1 MTVARHV
8 QAAGDQL
15 PVTERAPAL
24 RSGGDAALD
33 LTLWNEAAQL
43 LEASCAADP
52 PSATADVLASL
63 GRAYYFDHDL
73 DAAAP
78 ALRRAVGAADEAGRE
93 DVWADALFM
102 LLRMMLMSST
112 AAWRRPDDDELMQR
126 YLSVA
131 TDPAGRAML
140 LEVQAEAQ
148 LAAGRVEAGERTARE
163 AIALA
168 EASGRPEI
176 QAFAYYALSFA
187 DATAMR
193 MYEALDGGRKALL
206 HARASADWYI
216 RDTVATRLSFP
227 LLATGELDDADELAL
242 DCVERATATHE
253 HSNLSLGLATVPRRR
268 SSGVTWT
275 GVDHLVQARRGRSPS
290 PLRHDRTLHPR
301 HRLPRPPLSRRA
313 PAGRAGP
320 RALAHHPEVGPA
332 RFRMMFD
339 AVGAPPPSPL
349 GHDLRPPSAPTQVA
363 AGYFIAALDGA
374 LIGRRFVPPT
384 DVRMVV
390 ERWHEGGLGTPPATR
405 RHCRVSAPSWL
416 PPAGTEEAGALFSS
430 PSTGAGAGAAPS
442 WPGSWPAGPVTPEG
456 RRRESVE
463 PTSTQRARELAGAS
477 DSTTPSSTL
486 GPSSQPSSRK
496 RSVAGRAGHRHR
508 RVNGHQQR
516 AGRRGLPGSR
526 PSPPHHR
533 APVAGAARRA
543 RVQRGR

>member
-1 MTVARHV
+1 
-8 QAAGDQL
+8 
-15 PVTERAPAL
+15 
-24 RSGGDAALD
+24 
-33 LTLWNEAAQL
+33 
-43 LEASCAADP
+43 
-52 PSATADVLASL
+52 
-63 GRAYYFDHDL
+63 
-73 DAAAP
+73 
-78 ALRRAVGAADEAGRE
+78 
-93 DVWADALFM
+93 
-102 LLRMMLMSST
+102 
-112 AAWRRPDDDELMQR
+112 
-126 YLSVA
+126 
-131 TDPAGRAML
+131 ML

-253 HSNLSLGLATVPRRR
+253 HSNLSLGLATRAAAALLR
-268 SSGVTWT
+268 GDLDA
-275 GVDHLVQARRGRSPS
+275 VDHLVQGSAEAGRRAHYAMTALFTPGTAFLGHLYRGELQQAEQVVEHWPTIPKSGRRG
-290 PLRHDRTLHPR
+290 
-301 HRLPRPPLSRRA
+301 
-313 PAGRAGP
+313 
-320 RALAHHPEVGPA
+320 
-332 RFRMMFD
+332 FRMMFD

-374 LIGRRFVPPT
+374 LMGRRFVPPT

-390 ERWHEGGLGTPPATR
+390 ERWHEGGLEYAASYPTSLSRTLR
-405 RHCRVSAPSWL
+405 RVGCRQRGRGGGRRALL
-416 PPAGTEEAGALFSS
+416 PRRRPVR
-430 PSTGAGAGAAPS
+430 GAGCPHRVGPGPGRLGPS
-442 WPGSWPAGPVTPEG
+442 RPRG
-456 RRRESVE
+456 RRRRV
-463 PTSTQRARELAGAS
+463 R
-477 DSTTPSSTL
+477 
-486 GPSSQPSSRK
+486 SSQPVRGAGEGAGRPHRTRPRHPRPWDHRVSRAPRK

-516 AGRRGLPGSR
+516 AGRCGLPGSR